1 MQHEVFVYTLQLET
15 TSFFLTNDKCK
26 NVLTQNK
33 LLKNKNH
40 STRHM
45 IKKNISLI
53 SDILNKPQATEE
65 SVKIQ
70 KHFCSLKDT

>member
-33 LLKNKNH
+33 LLQNKNH
-40 STRHM
+40 STHD
-45 IKKNISLI
+45 KKNISLI